1 MTTLQLSE
9 GWSEEPTELGVLV
22 IRWRDGMCER
32 YARQCSD
39 GSVVAYVHGGPHGVA
54 FTTAE
59 EAHRF
64 LIASDSDSPF
74 EVVTGPA
81 VTP

>member
-1 MTTLQLSE
+1 MLNLAE
-9 GWSEEPTELGVLV
+9 GWSQEPTELGTLV

-32 YARQCSD
+32 YARQCID

-54 FTTAE
+54 FATTD

-64 LIASDSDSPF
+64 LIASGSESPF
-74 EVVTGPA
+74 VVVVGPA
-81 VTP
+81 VAP